1 MTWNPVP
8 KDCPG
13 CLTYTSFKGRGASK
27 NDTTDTFV
35 SPLQPTRVEYLIYT
49 CKQVH
54 GRQTLW
60 GGLSIQAYIH
70 TCVSLSLSLYIYIC
84 MYSCTSNPVQLVLCD
99 WVPFC
104 ISSVPSFRYR
114 PILCSRT
121 RRWQTSSWCPQVMA
135 GRLAANHC
143 RNGCES

>member
-13 CLTYTSFKGRGASK
+13 CKGRGASE

-60 GGLSIQAYIH
+60 GGLSIQAYMH
-70 TCVSLSLSLYIYIC
+70 TCVSLSLSLYIY
-84 MYSCTSNPVQLVLCD
+84 MYV
-99 WVPFC
+99 FMY
-104 ISSVPSFRYR
+104 IK
-114 PILCSRT
+114 SRA
-121 RRWQTSSWCPQVMA
+121 V
-135 GRLAANHC
+135 GIV
-143 RNGCES
+143 